1 MVTDTKTNNLR
12 IVLHQIYVSL
22 YVEYGTSQAS
32 IVDAIGDSDIDP
44 VTKNPL
50 SPVEHPGGVG
60 VNCELFE
67 LGVDQFVVRS
77 IGCIH
82 VMLRC

>member
-1 MVTDTKTNNLR
+1 MS
-12 IVLHQIYVSL
+12 VSTL
-22 YVEYGTSQAS
+22 NTVRCKQAS
-32 IVDAIGDSDIDP
+32 RIQLGNSDIDP

-77 IGCIH
+77 IGCVY
-82 VMLRC
+82 VMLRY